1 MIVGIDGRSLVGG
14 QAGRGVARYTAALT
28 AALASA
34 HDHDRWRLLLAGGPR
49 PLPELDD
56 PVNVDLVCRRLRH
69 LAAALAGRPRLERS
83 LAGRID
89 VAWAPAPAPLAVG
102 RSVPLVLTV
111 HDLSFAERRGDYT
124 AYERLW
130 HDLAR
135 LGALA
140 RRAARL
146 LADSRVTAEA
156 ALDRWRLDPA
166 RVVEVPPGVDRPARA
181 PDVAGARARH
191 GLGERYLLFVGALEP
206 RKAPDVL
213 AEGFARARAAGLEA
227 ELAVVGTGRRAAE
240 LDGRGVRRLGELPV
254 ILEYAAGLAAGLLE
268 PVEELRGRVDLVVV
282 LAAWEDGQL
291 VQVFSAPAVVSDLPV
306 FRETLGDAA
315 LRVPPGDPEALAQ
328 ALLRVAG
335 DAALRDRLAGAAAAR
350 VAERTWERA
359 AALAYPVF
367 AEAARE

>member
-28 AALASA
+28 AALAAA
-34 HDHDRWRLLLAGGPR
+34 HGDDRWRLLLAGGPR
-49 PLPELDD
+49 ALPELEERA
-56 PVNVDLVCRRLRH
+56 NVDLVRRRSRRLRH

-166 RVVEVPPGVDRPARA
+166 RVVVVPPGVDRPARA

-227 ELAVVGTGRRAAE
+227 ELAVVGAGRRGAE
-240 LDGRGVRRLGELPV
+240 LDARGVRRLGAVADRRDLEALYAGAVALVMPSRAEGYGLPP
-254 ILEYAAGLAAGLLE
+254 LEAAACGT
-268 PVEELRGRVDLVVV
+268 P
-282 LAAWEDGQL
+282 
-291 VQVFSAPAVVSDLPV
+291 SVVSDLPV